1 MSSYNNLKKDN
12 DSYGNSGNRSLPP
25 ESILQRSP
33 SFKTCRNGLIDSFKL
48 QGPKG
53 HRDEFRV
60 SKSYADQMC
69 ETILGASNL
78 DPACY
83 FCIPTDIVARIKT
96 AIIEIID
103 FVSRWIS
110 RKDLSADEKKE
121 YPEWNLDYAEREFLG
136 LFLYGVFIGQISD
149 VDMRLCGTAF
159 KIFNVQNGI
168 KMNGW
173 LTTDVIDFDSQTLKL
188 DREKFSAEFE
198 NLKFRDNFRKR
209 RIH

>member
-1 MSSYNNLKKDN
+1 
-12 DSYGNSGNRSLPP
+12 
-25 ESILQRSP
+25 
-33 SFKTCRNGLIDSFKL
+33 
-48 QGPKG
+48 
-53 HRDEFRV
+53 
-60 SKSYADQMC
+60 MC

-149 VDMRLCGTAF
+149 EDSLKRREFFLDHYGYHD
-159 KIFNVQNGI
+159 KIFRESIRWQEVIQCLRLLPWYEKYDKIEWALEKTVDYI
-168 KMNGW
+168 KK
-173 LTTDVIDFDSQTLKL
+173 LTVS
-188 DREKFSAEFE
+188 
-198 NLKFRDNFRKR
+198 
-209 RIH
+209 